1 LLWGYILFFQ
11 QPFETATTIPI
22 NTTTKN
28 QLKHPKNTQIR
39 VSASQ
44 IVTTILTA
52 ISTTASTTTA
62 ASTMTTSTTT
72 THSNNNSN
80 NCCFNL
86 RCNHPHLCVSPLR
99 NDDRSS
105 YANCQSTSIQLS
117 KQINIHFLQDL
128 SFFYNCLFVCF
139 LRKEEDEKCIFAFTE
154 VFNEDMSP
162 TFSFVLSIF
171 FSLLLFVEC
180 ILRNRGKFSDN

>member
-1 LLWGYILFFQ
+1 MFFQ

-39 VSASQ
+39 VNASQ

-52 ISTTASTTTA
+52 ISTTAST
-62 ASTMTTSTTT
+62 MTTSTTT
-72 THSNNNSN
+72 TTTHSNN

-128 SFFYNCLFVCF
+128 SFFYNCLFVF
-139 LRKEEDEKCIFAFTE
+139 FARKKMKNAY
-154 VFNEDMSP
+154 
-162 TFSFVLSIF
+162 
-171 FSLLLFVEC
+171 LLLPKSSTRTCHPLSRSFFPS
-180 ILRNRGKFSDN
+180 FSPYFCSLSAF